1 MAVPMIG
8 ETSVT
13 MRLSAAFTSEHQA
26 ATDWGSRLVCA
37 ALVLLLHSGL
47 IYLLLHDQPRP
58 EASFK
63 PEVIAVRWQA
73 APVTPA
79 QPTVAPTPAPQKPV
93 EPVAKPVAKPKP
105 VPERRHKPLPKPV
118 PVKRP
123 VPRPLPSPER
133 VVQKKATIPAEPAT
147 ATPPS
152 AQVAKSPA
160 AALPVVAP
168 RYQAPGLNN
177 PPLRYPPVSRRL
189 GEEGKVRLRV
199 LVSPEGRALQIQML
213 TSSGSSRLDA
223 AARELVARWRF
234 LPATKGG
241 AAVQGWVEIPIVF
254 QLRSR

>member
-1 MAVPMIG
+1 MK
-8 ETSVT
+8 
-13 MRLSAAFTSEHQA
+13 MRLSAAWPHGAGFSSMDQA
-26 ATDWGSRLVCA
+26 AAWRSRLVCA

-47 IYLLLHDQPRP
+47 IYLLLHEPPRT

-63 PEVIAVRWQA
+63 PEVIAVRWQT
-73 APVTPA
+73 APVPQA
-79 QPTVAPTPAPQKPV
+79 KPTVAPPPAPQKPA
-93 EPVAKPVAKPKP
+93 EPVAKPKP
-105 VPERRHKPLPKPV
+105 VPERQHKPSPKPV

-123 VPRPLPSPER
+123 VPRPLPNQER
-133 VVQKKATIPAEPAT
+133 VAQKRSAIAAEPAA
-147 ATPPS
+147 ATPQP
-152 AQVAKSPA
+152 AQTAKSSA

-241 AAVQGWVEIPIVF
+241 AMVQGWVEIPIVF
-254 QLRSR
+254 QLRSQ

>member
-1 MAVPMIG
+1 MIG
-8 ETSVT
+8 EMPSRVSVST
-13 MRLSAAFTSEHQA
+13 MWPHGAAASVPQV
-26 ATDWGSRLVCA
+26 ATVWRSRLVCA

-47 IYLLLHDQPRP
+47 IYLLLQDQPRP

-73 APVTPA
+73 APVPQA
-79 QPTVAPTPAPQKPV
+79 KSAVEPPPAPQKPA
-93 EPVAKPVAKPKP
+93 EPVTKPKP
-105 VPERRHKPLPKPV
+105 ERQHKPLPKPV
-118 PVKRP
+118 AVKRP
-123 VPRPLPSPER
+123 VPQPSPRHEK
-133 VVQKKATIPAEPAT
+133 VTPKQAVMPAEPVA
-147 ATPPS
+147 AAAAPS
-152 AQVAKSPA
+152 AQAAKPSA

-189 GEEGKVRLRV
+189 GEEGKVRLKV

-223 AARELVARWRF
+223 AARELVGRWRF

-241 AAVQGWVEIPIVF
+241 AMVQGWVEIPIVF
-254 QLRSR
+254 QLRSQ

>member
-1 MAVPMIG
+1 MK
-8 ETSVT
+8 
-13 MRLSAAFTSEHQA
+13 MRLSAAWPHGAGFSSMDQA
-26 ATDWGSRLVCA
+26 AAAWRSRLVCA

-47 IYLLLHDQPRP
+47 IYLLLHEPPRT

-73 APVTPA
+73 APVPQA
-79 QPTVAPTPAPQKPV
+79 KPTAAPPPAPQKPA

-105 VPERRHKPLPKPV
+105 VPERQHKPSPKPV

-123 VPRPLPSPER
+123 VPRPLPNQER
-133 VVQKKATIPAEPAT
+133 VDQKRSAIAAEPA
-147 ATPPS
+147 AAAPQP
-152 AQVAKSPA
+152 AQTAKSSA

-177 PPLRYPPVSRRL
+177 PALRYPPMSRRL

-199 LVSPEGRALQIQML
+199 LVSPEGRALQIQVL
-213 TSSGSSRLDA
+213 AGSGFSRLDA
-223 AARELVARWRF
+223 AARELVGRWRF

-241 AAVQGWVEIPIVF
+241 AMVQGWVEIPIVF
-254 QLRSR
+254 QLRSQ